1 MTTEKAMRIFVPIAL
16 SLVATVI
23 AVVLTRFIST
33 RGLHTDA
40 FLGDEAP
47 DAETV
52 A

>member
-1 MTTEKAMRIFVPIAL
+1 MTTEKAMRIFIPIAL
-16 SLVATVI
+16 SLAATLI

-33 RGLHTDA
+33 RGLRADA

>member
-1 MTTEKAMRIFVPIAL
+1 MTTERAIRIFVPIAV
-16 SLVATVI
+16 SLAATLI

-33 RGLHTDA
+33 RGLHADA

>member
-1 MTTEKAMRIFVPIAL
+1 MTAEKAMRIIVPIVL

-23 AVVLTRFIST
+23 AVALTRFIST
-33 RGLHTDA
+33 RGLHADA